1 MMGRRLIS
9 WRELMY
15 RGPLLPHPL
24 SKTWSHAVL
33 ALLSEGYPPPRG
45 RLPTCYSPVRRFTG
59 VAPFSLDLHVL
70 GAPLTFV
77 LSQDQTLQ
85 LNPDGRWP
93 AKDHPTRSC
102 FEEHDMLR
110 LRCEH
115 LAMTDRTSG
124 THVMSGTSRKMSLR
138 RHTIQFSRTE
148 RGTLLHVSQAR
159 CFVAHLSVCV
169 FSSAGG

>member
-9 WRELMY
+9 WREFTCSD
-15 RGPLLPHPL
+15 PLLPHPL

-59 VAPFSLDLHVL
+59 IAPFSLDLHVL

-85 LNPDGRWP
+85 LNPVSVAP
-93 AKDHPTRSC
+93 ARGTDSLMLKGMTW
-102 FEEHDMLR
+102 FEVR
-110 LRCEH
+110 LRH
-115 LAMTDRTSG
+115 LAAPLHRPRGPTSCPG
-124 THVMSGTSRKMSLR
+124 PLKRSLVGIQSSFQGPSRV
-138 RHTIQFSRTE
+138 
-148 RGTLLHVSQAR
+148 TLYAR
-159 CFVAHLSVCV
+159 PVVC
-169 FSSAGG
+169 